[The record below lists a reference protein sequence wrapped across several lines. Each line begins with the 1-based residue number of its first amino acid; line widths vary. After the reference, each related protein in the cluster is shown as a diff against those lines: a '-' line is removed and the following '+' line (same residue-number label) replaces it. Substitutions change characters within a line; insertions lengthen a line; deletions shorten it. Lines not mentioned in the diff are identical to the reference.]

1 MIKKMKLSTLISLS
15 LGLISF
21 LCMTVL
27 VIFISTR
34 VSGVVREQAVG
45 NMTTALEG
53 QANLIEQFVA
63 DSELALKEYA
73 TASDIKKLLS
83 DPENPEYI
91 ESAQKYT
98 ERYFANLNE
107 WEGVYLSNWD
117 TKVLAHSSAGAV
129 GMVTRSGDSLEP
141 YRKTMT
147 SSKDGFYNGGAFVSP
162 ASKQHILNLRMAVD
176 DDNGNPIGLV
186 GGGPFLS
193 GLNKTLQKV
202 QVDAF
207 ENEQYAILDTVNK
220 MYTYHSDNSFITKP
234 VEDEVMLKIMDMA
247 AGGSSNGML
256 YEDTHIVAYR
266 YIPKVN
272 LIITMQDNLSDLLSD
287 SNSISTTL
295 IVIVCIVEFVIILA
309 TILISK
315 FVTRPLNRVTHAVNN
330 LGELSLKNDDKIKS
344 YIGKSEVGE
353 IARSVNT
360 LTDTWQNIVETLSNC
375 SEDLG
380 RVSDK
385 MISTMSELS
394 DCASD
399 NTSPTQKL
407 SGEVLSA
414 TEAIRKVD
422 EDIGKMNGIM
432 SDSKS
437 SNGKRIDAAKEMM
450 TSAEALFSEIS
461 GKAEKTQRDIDES
474 VEYLNALSD
483 INNNVKIIQNIASK
497 THLLAINAS
506 IEASRAGAA
515 GKGFA
520 VVASEIK
527 SLSENSS
534 AAANAISD
542 VCKEMN
548 ANIANI
554 KSCFGEVISF
564 MREDVSTI
572 FTDMNEISEK
582 LKSSMEEANADLDAM
597 ATIVRNIKS
606 ETSQLSSIIADNESY
621 AGSIHEKTEAT
632 RDMINELDGFIGK
645 NMETVKD
652 INNIVSRFE
661 R

>member
-1 MIKKMKLSTLISLS
+1 
-15 LGLISF
+15 
-21 LCMTVL
+21 
-27 VIFISTR
+27 
-34 VSGVVREQAVG
+34 
-45 NMTTALEG
+45 
-53 QANLIEQFVA
+53 
-63 DSELALKEYA
+63 
-73 TASDIKKLLS
+73 
-83 DPENPEYI
+83 
-91 ESAQKYT
+91 
-98 ERYFANLNE
+98 
-107 WEGVYLSNWD
+107 
-117 TKVLAHSSAGAV
+117 
-129 GMVTRSGDSLEP
+129 MVTRTGDSLEP

-162 ASKQHILNLRMAVD
+162 ASKQLILNLRMAVY

-247 AGGSSNGML
+247 AGGSSDGML

-272 LIITMQDNLSDLLSD
+272 LIITMQDNLSELLSD

-399 NTSPTQKL
+399 NTSTTQKL